1 MGRKASRPATGRI
14 LFIYKF
20 LVKPLFKLTS
30 IEHVIIG
37 SKHTVETMSTMQ
49 ARQTRPR
56 SQFGQIRGLGLAAAA
71 GVSHTIGYGRHLPC
85 WWLV

>member
-1 MGRKASRPATGRI
+1 MRVRSADTVLMSYEGSGTYGEFVNSSTAS
-14 LFIYKF
+14 
-20 LVKPLFKLTS
+20 
-30 IEHVIIG
+30 G
-37 SKHTVETMSTMQ
+37 SSTTVQ

-56 SQFGQIRGLGLAAAA
+56 SQFGQNRGLGLAAAA